1 MSWRARC
8 AIAFMISAFV
18 LAVVVDVKVFA
29 ATTKPR
35 AVAPMLPPVGDYPDA
50 PCEDADTDGTNI
62 YIGPTGD
69 FWECICEHRT
79 FGPPDCSWY
88 NQGPITS
95 SEKRKLKAKLRRATL
110 PRGRVIDTKLWRVM
124 PL

>member
-1 MSWRARC
+1 MSWSARI
-8 AIAFMISAFV
+8 AIAFMVSAFV

-35 AVAPMLPPVGDYPDA
+35 AVAAMLPPVGDYPDA

-88 NQGPITS
+88 NQGPINS
-95 SEKRKLKAKLRRATL
+95 AEKRRIKLRL
-110 PRGRVIDTKLWRVM
+110 HVKKVPRMRVIDTIHWRLV
-124 PL
+124 